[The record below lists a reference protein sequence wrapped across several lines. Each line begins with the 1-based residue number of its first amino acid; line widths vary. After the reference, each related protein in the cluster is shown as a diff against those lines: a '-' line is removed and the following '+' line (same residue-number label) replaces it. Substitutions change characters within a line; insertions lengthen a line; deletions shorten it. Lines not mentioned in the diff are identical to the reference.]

1 MTKLQFIL
9 AIALLLCLAPHALW
23 VLYFST
29 IWQRHFIWDNG
40 ISILFREKRKS
51 GFSMGDFG
59 NIVSTYY
66 KNIFRKDNMEY
77 YRRFGSNNLVYNYF
91 AF

>member
-1 MTKLQFIL
+1 MPYGYYIL
-9 AIALLLCLAPHALW
+9 VRYGSA
-23 VLYFST
+23 
-29 IWQRHFIWDNG
+29 
-40 ISILFREKRKS
+40 ILFGTMAYQYYLEKKENPALVW
-51 GFSMGDFG
+51 GDFG